1 MSGLI
6 GQQTKYFND
15 VKCKIIAGMEFGTKN
30 YKLKVVGYDIFRH
43 YLDNN
48 NKDCQVGTVRLK
60 RVIK

>member
-30 YKLKVVGYDIFRH
+30 YKLK
-43 YLDNN
+43 
-48 NKDCQVGTVRLK
+48 T
-60 RVIK
+60 